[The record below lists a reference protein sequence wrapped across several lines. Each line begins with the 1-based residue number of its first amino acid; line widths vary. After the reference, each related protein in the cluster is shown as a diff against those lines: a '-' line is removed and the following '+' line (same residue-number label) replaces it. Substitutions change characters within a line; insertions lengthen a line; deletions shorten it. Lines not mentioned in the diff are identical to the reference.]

1 MTNCGSHWTVIEF
14 ICLSLSDFPHLG
26 CSTLTS
32 CMRCL
37 LVSVME
43 WRANMTRAAPGLV
56 LSLLAGL
63 AGAGQQFGLTAY
75 GEPCTDSCKQRGFP
89 YAWCHKKPSWNGTF
103 LSKYKPTTPKR
114 YDSDSAEH
122 WFCTDVDKLINNFSS
137 DRDYCSPEFG
147 RTRYLQ
153 TCLDN
158 CERRDGKPFYWC
170 HTRPTPRGDWDFCS
184 PFPGDSCQWSS
195 WGGWGG
201 CSTSCGPGSRTRRRR
216 MEGSDGRVGDCSGET
231 EVAFQAC
238 NDQPCAG
245 RRLRSDLSPREAS
258 HLWESYSTN
267 EL

>member
-103 LSKYKPTTPKR
+103 LSKLR
-114 YDSDSAEH
+114 
-122 WFCTDVDKLINNFSS
+122 KLFGIFLPNLNIFISS

-147 RTRYLQ
+147 KTRYLE

-158 CERRDGKPFYWC
+158 CERREGKPFYWC
-170 HTRPTPRGDWDFCS
+170 HTH
-184 PFPGDSCQWSS
+184 
-195 WGGWGG
+195 
-201 CSTSCGPGSRTRRRR
+201 
-216 MEGSDGRVGDCSGET
+216 ET
-231 EVAFQAC
+231 
-238 NDQPCAG
+238 N
-245 RRLRSDLSPREAS
+245 R
-258 HLWESYSTN
+258 
-267 EL
+267 

>member
-114 YDSDSAEH
+114 YR
-122 WFCTDVDKLINNFSS
+122 CRQINQQRLKTNV
-137 DRDYCSPEFG
+137 
-147 RTRYLQ
+147 TWL
-153 TCLDN
+153 
-158 CERRDGKPFYWC
+158 
-170 HTRPTPRGDWDFCS
+170 
-184 PFPGDSCQWSS
+184 
-195 WGGWGG
+195 
-201 CSTSCGPGSRTRRRR
+201 
-216 MEGSDGRVGDCSGET
+216 SDGHYGNTDLFRPWLLLPGVWEDSLPPDLPGQLWEERWEAFLLVSHPAHTQGGLGLLLALPRWLLPVVQLGGLGRVQHLLRAGL
-231 EVAFQAC
+231 Q
-238 NDQPCAG
+238 DQEEEDGGQWRPG
-245 RRLRSDLSPREAS
+245 RRLQRGDGGRLPGLQRPAVCR
-258 HLWESYSTN
+258 
-267 EL
+267 